1 VAAATE
7 VELPRGRYR
16 ISMRAEATAPAPDGA
31 AIELRAGGAP
41 IGGAAWPPAGT
52 AVTLGGSTMHAGG
65 KLPIEVAATGGI
77 LRPGDEV
84 PSLWLSTIQV
94 ETDPH

>member
-1 VAAATE
+1 
-7 VELPRGRYR
+7 
-16 ISMRAEATAPAPDGA
+16 
-31 AIELRAGGAP
+31 
-41 IGGAAWPPAGT
+41 
-52 AVTLGGSTMHAGG
+52 MHAGG